1 MEDKRIQVTVGFGS
15 KFFTVLLWILF
26 IFPGI
31 IFLYKK
37 NKAKAY
43 LEKSKKELEK
53 EYSKITNYFELRMS
67 VLDKLVE
74 EINKQIHFAKSV
86 FSEINDIDYLSSK
99 GQYIDSLSKDIQK
112 FIKEHK
118 DLDKNKA
125 ISTLLEQDKN
135 LNKEFVIIA
144 DNYNKKVSKW
154 NEDIFLW
161 PTKKIVSA
169 KQKYKTEVLYNL
181 CLNMKVRKIPGRFDQ
196 K

>member
-37 NKAKAY
+37 NKAKAC

-67 VLDKLVE
+67 ILDKLVE

-86 FSEINDIDYLSSK
+86 FSEINEDDYLSIK
-99 GQYIDSLSKDIQK
+99 GQYIDSLSKEIRDFVK
-112 FIKEHK
+112 DHKELENSK
-118 DLDKNKA
+118 S
-125 ISTLLEQDKN
+125 ISTLQEKDKN
-135 LNKEFVIIA
+135 LYKELIA
-144 DNYNKKVSKW
+144 ISDNYNQKVSKW
-154 NEDIFLW
+154 NKDIFSW
-161 PTKKIVSA
+161 PTNKIVSA
-169 KQKYKTEVLYNL
+169 KQGYKTERPYILY
-181 CLNMKVRKIPGRFDQ
+181 LNMNTRKIPGRLN
-196 K
+196 